1 MKIYYVGGTVDM
13 IDMLYEN
20 GFDGNLFLIGNKN
33 LDSFMKIAR
42 FIDNKKNF
50 KYMVAIRPYTIS
62 PQYLSLMCESINQ
75 ISPNKIQVNLVSGH
89 IKENEMN
96 VGGIVGPVNDLSSPL
111 EKSKYM
117 INFLETMHN
126 MKLKKPDLYVSCTN
140 EYTYEVAKKYNYK
153 IILPYSN
160 YLKKEYGD
168 EIDLKNVIIA
178 FAPTIK
184 ENEEHLD
191 INIDELSKDSG
202 SYTKD
207 SLTLFLDNLKKSGV
221 YGVLIARRH
230 TGNRRPLE
238 TENKKI
244 INFVKNYT
252 NSHIPNNAPT
262 KINPST
268 IIAL

>member
-13 IDMLYEN
+13 VAMLHEN
-20 GFDGNLFLIGNKN
+20 GFDGNLFLIDNQN
-33 LDSFMKIAR
+33 PDDFIKIAR
-42 FIDNKKNF
+42 FMDVKKEF
-50 KYMVAIRPYTIS
+50 KYMVAIRSYTIS
-62 PQYLSLMCESINQ
+62 PQYLSLICRSLNQ
-75 ISPNKIQVNLVSGH
+75 ISPNKIEINLVSGH
-89 IKENEMN
+89 VKENETN

-117 INFLETMHN
+117 IEFLETMDSMN
-126 MKLKKPDLYVSCTN
+126 LNKPDLYVSCTN
-140 EYTYEVAKKYNYK
+140 KYTYEVAKKYNYK

-168 EIDLKNVIIA
+168 DIDLKNVIIA

-184 ENEEHLD
+184 ENEEYLD
-191 INIDELSKDSG
+191 INIDKLAEDSG
-202 SYTKD
+202 FYTKD
-207 SLTLFLDNLKKSGV
+207 SLTLFLDHLEKSGV

-230 TGNRRPLE
+230 TGTQRPSE